1 MKKSQKGPV
10 NRRSFLKGAAAS
22 AAAFVAKPAVAAA
35 QEERVAAVAAKP
47 VEVNAPESG
56 KHASDFM
63 VDVFKSL
70 GMEYMFAMCASSFI
84 GIHESIINY
93 AGNKNPECITCTHEE
108 ISVAM
113 ANGYAKVEGKP
124 VLVCVHGTV
133 GTQHAAMAVY
143 DAWCDRVP
151 IYMVLGNTQDAT
163 ERGGEVAWVHSAQD
177 PAGII
182 RDMTKWDDNPVS
194 LGHFA
199 ESAVRAYKIAMT
211 PPMGPVAICVDDHMQ
226 DRRAPADLKVP
237 KLAMPSPPQG
247 DAAALAEAAK
257 LLVAAQ
263 NPVITTTRA
272 ARTPEG
278 LKLMVE
284 LAETLQAGVVD
295 AKRRMNFPTRHPLNG
310 GALNQAD
317 VILALEAGDLSNVTR
332 TAHQRNAKVISIS
345 ASELFQKS
353 NYGDYF
359 RYAEVDMPISGD
371 AQATLPALIEAIK
384 REMTG
389 DRKAAAQARGA
400 KLAEA
405 NRQNLERARTDATY
419 AWDAN
424 PISTARLSM
433 ELWDQIKNE
442 DWSLVTGWVN
452 WPIRLWDFN
461 KHYQYI
467 GRAGGEGVGYHAPA
481 SIGAALANKKH
492 GRLTVAIQPDGDFMV
507 APGVLWTAAH
517 HQIPL
522 LMIMQNNK
530 AYHMEVMYFQ
540 RQALARNRSTEGLK
554 IGFGLDKPDIDY
566 AAMARSMGVAASGPI
581 SDPKELG
588 PAIRRGIEVVKR
600 GEPYL
605 IDAVTQAR

>member
-10 NRRSFLKGAAAS
+10 NRRSFLKGAAAG

-35 QEERVAAVAAKP
+35 QEQRVAAVAAKP

-332 TAHQRNAKVISIS
+332 TANQRNAKVISMS
-345 ASELFQKS
+345 AGELFQKS